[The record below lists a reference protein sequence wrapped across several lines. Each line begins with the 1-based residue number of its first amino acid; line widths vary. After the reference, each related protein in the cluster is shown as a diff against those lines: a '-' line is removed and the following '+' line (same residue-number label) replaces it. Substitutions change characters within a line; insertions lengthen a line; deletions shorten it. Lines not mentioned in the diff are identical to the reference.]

1 MLKKLYYNSVL
12 FVKCVSVV
20 AFVLEATT
28 EMGFSLGYRRI
39 SLRFK
44 GREIGILSEGDGIV
58 WYYKSHEV
66 HC

>member
-1 MLKKLYYNSVL
+1 MLKKLDYNSVL

-58 WYYKSHEV
+58 WY
-66 HC
+66 